1 MGTHYVNI
9 ITTLVLSRYHITDK
23 GSTGAGRYYK
33 KLI

>member
-9 ITTLVLSRYHITDK
+9 ITTLVLSRYHITDE
-23 GSTGAGRYYK
+23 GSTGADRYYK

>member
-1 MGTHYVNI
+1 MRSHYVNI
-9 ITTLVLSRYHITDK
+9 ITTLVLSRYYITDE